1 MDTVEYQEES
11 NAIKMIK
18 EACEKNRRM
27 MTDEAFRKEVEK
39 RLYAGPSPELLAK
52 LRVLWKEFEEEEDK
66 EQ

>member
-1 MDTVEYQEES
+1 
-11 NAIKMIK
+11 MIK

-52 LRVLWKEFEEEEDK
+52 LRVLWAAIRSNNPLW
-66 EQ
+66 

>member
-1 MDTVEYQEES
+1 MNKVEHQES

-52 LRVLWKEFEEEEDK
+52 LRVLWAANK

>member
-1 MDTVEYQEES
+1 
-11 NAIKMIK
+11 
-18 EACEKNRRM
+18 M

-52 LRVLWKEFEEEEDK
+52 LRVLWAANK